1 MSGLAL
7 WSKDGKQ
14 GRGSPRGGVG
24 GAFRPSRS
32 SLYVSSVL
40 GRLSVHLA
48 LASIPSPLS
57 SVIAG
62 TCRPASARSLSFA
75 LLYASGLVS
84 GGSGSG
90 QEVAGESQSEG
101 VALSCRRP
109 LFPRATNLRF
119 SPASMHHLS
128 LREPPP
134 LGRAH
139 LAPQKRA
146 VCSLPLSWVWALEVS
161 SSRAVH
167 LFLPSI
173 FCRHRYCCLTAA
185 IFALF
190 KFMRNT

>member
-7 WSKDGKQ
+7 WSEDGKQ

-32 SLYVSSVL
+32 SLCVSSVL

-84 GGSGSG
+84 GGSGSRTGSGRRITVRGGCTFLPKTPLPLGYKPAFQSCQHASSKPSGATSIG
-90 QEVAGESQSEG
+90 QSTSGSTEKG
-101 VALSCRRP
+101 C
-109 LFPRATNLRF
+109 LFPAAVVGVGSRGVILTC
-119 SPASMHHLS
+119 SPPVSAFYFLS
-128 LREPPP
+128 PPV
-134 LGRAH
+134 L
-139 LAPQKRA
+139 LLN
-146 VCSLPLSWVWALEVS
+146 CSDIC
-161 SSRAVH
+161 
-167 LFLPSI
+167 FI
-173 FCRHRYCCLTAA
+173 
-185 IFALF
+185 
-190 KFMRNT
+190 